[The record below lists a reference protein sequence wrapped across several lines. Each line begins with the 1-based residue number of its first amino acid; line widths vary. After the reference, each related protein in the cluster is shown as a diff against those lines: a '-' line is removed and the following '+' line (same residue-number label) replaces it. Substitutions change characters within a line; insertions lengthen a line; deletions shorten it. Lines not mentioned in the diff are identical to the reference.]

1 MHGFYTKKR
10 GLVNIC
16 SSDQKDRKK
25 GCTKIGSPYNAT
37 PLTRG
42 ATLKSKAA
50 TSWRQV
56 KLKFETSAKEIQN

>member
-1 MHGFYTKKR
+1 MIKK
-10 GLVNIC
+10 IE
-16 SSDQKDRKK
+16 KK

-37 PLTRG
+37 TLTRG

-56 KLKFETSAKEIQN
+56 KLKLEASSKEIQN

>member
-1 MHGFYTKKR
+1 MVFILKNGFWLMFVRMIKK
-10 GLVNIC
+10 IE
-16 SSDQKDRKK
+16 KK

-37 PLTRG
+37 TLTRG

-56 KLKFETSAKEIQN
+56 KLKLEASSKEIQN